1 MNEVDYLQQLDLV
14 ERQEKVAA
22 RFEALL
28 GRVEGLLQTAIRL
41 ALIVNDDSDR
51 SLELINN
58 LRKVAHEA
66 STQLLAKAMSEA
78 IEDYEHHQ
86 GPLDHRRVPK
96 RILHGPS

>member
-1 MNEVDYLQQLDLV
+1 MTEVEYLQKLDLT
-14 ERQEKVAA
+14 ERQEKIAA

-41 ALIVNDDSDR
+41 ALVVNDDSDR
-51 SLELINN
+51 SLELVDN

-78 IEDYEHHQ
+78 LEDYEHHK
-86 GPLDHRRVPK
+86 GPLDHRRVPE
-96 RILHGPS
+96 RILRGPS